1 MSEGS
6 LASEKGLISTLAE
19 SRYRIRTNMRKPI
32 FFKKQILEQNVQMD
46 GSINFQTN
54 GDINIW
60 PCPWESDK
68 EVTNGQRVR
77 YRAGIE
83 VDADGRTRV
92 KRVNDGSKGPKY
104 LTIFET
110 AHGAVKMTREHSK
123 KNPNRGCVKVEF
135 KFPKAYPLELTKQL
149 FRDESLEVN
158 AYLMTRKT
166 NTLWNID

>member
-1 MSEGS
+1 M
-6 LASEKGLISTLAE
+6 
-19 SRYRIRTNMRKPI
+19 KPT
-32 FFKKQILEQNVQMD
+32 FKKQLIVQNVQMD

-54 GDINIW
+54 GDINVY

-68 EVTNGQRVR
+68 EVTNGNRVR

-110 AHGAVKMTREHSK
+110 AHAVVKMTREHSK
-123 KNPNRGCVKVEF
+123 HNPNRGCLKVEF
-135 KFPKAYPLELTKQL
+135 TFHKKYPLELMKQL
-149 FRDESLEVN
+149 FRDETLEVA
-158 AYLMTRKT
+158 AYLATRKT
-166 NTLWNID
+166 NTLWNDSIKREQNDFNRYAERENRRTEFNH

>member
-1 MSEGS
+1 M
-6 LASEKGLISTLAE
+6 E
-19 SRYRIRTNMRKPI
+19 SRESIERRFGGVGPFLENFSRKFNSI
-32 FFKKQILEQNVQMD
+32 MQKNFKKQLLLQNVQMD

-54 GDINIW
+54 GDINVY

-68 EVTNGQRVR
+68 TVTNGERVR

-110 AHGAVKMTREHSK
+110 AHAVVKMTREHSK
-123 KNPNRGCVKVEF
+123 HHPNRGRLKIDF
-135 KFPKAYPLELTKQL
+135 SFPKKYPLELMKQL
-149 FRDESLEVN
+149 FRDETLEI
-158 AYLMTRKT
+158 AAWLMTRKT
-166 NTLWNID
+166 NTLWIHD